1 MDLEPLLLELERW
14 EITADYDFSRD
25 LEHQVV
31 EFDGEM
37 LKGKEIPFE
46 EIAEQVIPQLDEVTK
61 QKLTGLTEMEGIL
74 ALFVLTLISKI
85 MQEELE

>member
-1 MDLEPLLLELERW
+1 
-14 EITADYDFSRD
+14 
-25 LEHQVV
+25 
-31 EFDGEM
+31 M